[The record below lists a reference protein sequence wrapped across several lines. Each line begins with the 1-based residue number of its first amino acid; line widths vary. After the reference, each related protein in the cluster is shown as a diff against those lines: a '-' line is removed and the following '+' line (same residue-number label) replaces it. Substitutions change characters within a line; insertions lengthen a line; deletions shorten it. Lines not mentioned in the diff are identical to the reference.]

1 MKISI
6 DEIPQTPK
14 EIAFS
19 ESVEE
24 LNNIYS
30 QSSVR
35 EFGFPASLEVEL
47 RYYRA
52 GADLLFE
59 GRISGVLRGVCGR
72 CAEEYVFSL
81 DQPFEFVLI
90 PDPAKAERK
99 AEELH
104 RDDLGLSYYSGD
116 EIDLAPLIAEQ
127 VILALPTKPLCAEN
141 CRGLCASCGAN
152 LNRESCSCVAPT
164 EDPRMAVFRTLKVGR

>member
-6 DEIPQTPK
+6 DEIPQTAK
-14 EIAFS
+14 EVVFS
-19 ESVEE
+19 ESGEE
-24 LNNIYS
+24 LNKIYS

-52 GADLLFE
+52 AADLFFD
-59 GRISGVLRGVCGR
+59 GRLSGQLRGVCGR
-72 CAEEYVFSL
+72 CAEEFMFNL

-90 PDPAKAERK
+90 PDPAKTGRK

-104 RDDLGLSYYSGD
+104 RDDLALSFYSGD
-116 EIDLAPLIAEQ
+116 EIDLSPLIAEQ
-127 VILALPTKPLCAEN
+127 VLLALPTQPLCGES
-141 CRGLCASCGAN
+141 CRGLCSACGIN
-152 LNRESCSCVAPT
+152 LNGESCSCASPT
-164 EDPRMAVFRTLKVGR
+164 GDPRMAVFRTLKLSR

>member
-14 EIAFS
+14 EIVFS

-24 LNNIYS
+24 LNKIYS
-30 QSSVR
+30 QSSNR

-52 GADLLFE
+52 AAELFFD
-59 GRISGVLRGVCGR
+59 GRISGELRAVCGR
-72 CAEEYVFSL
+72 CAEDYLFRM
-81 DQPFEFVLI
+81 DQPFEFALI
-90 PDPAKAERK
+90 PDPAKTERK

-104 RDDLGLSYYSGD
+104 RDDLGLSYYTGD

-127 VILALPTKPLCAEN
+127 VILALPTQPLCAEN
-141 CRGLCASCGAN
+141 CRGLCASCGTN
-152 LNRESCSCVAPT
+152 LNRESCACASPKG
-164 EDPRMAVFRTLKVGR
+164 DPRMAVFRTLKVGR

>member
-6 DEIPQTPK
+6 DEIPQSPK
-14 EIAFS
+14 EIVFS
-19 ESVEE
+19 ESVEG
-24 LNNIYS
+24 LNKIYS

-52 GADLLFE
+52 AADLFFD
-59 GRISGVLRGVCGR
+59 GRLLGQLRGVCGR
-72 CAEEYVFSL
+72 CAEEYMFNL

-90 PDPAKAERK
+90 PDPAKAGRK

-104 RDDLGLSYYSGD
+104 RDDLALSYYSGD
-116 EIDLAPLIAEQ
+116 EVDLSPLIAEQ
-127 VILALPTKPLCAEN
+127 VMLALPTRPLCDDN
-141 CRGLCASCGAN
+141 CRGLCGACGIN
-152 LNRESCSCVAPT
+152 LNRETCTCASPT
-164 EDPRMAVFRTLKVGR
+164 GDPRMALFRTLKLGR

>member
-14 EIAFS
+14 EIVFS

-24 LNNIYS
+24 LNKIYS
-30 QSSVR
+30 QSSNR
-35 EFGFPASLEVEL
+35 EFGFPAFLAVEL

-52 GADLLFE
+52 AADLFFD
-59 GRISGVLRGVCGR
+59 GRISGELRGVCGR
-72 CAEEYVFSL
+72 CAEEYGFSL
-81 DQPFEFVLI
+81 DQLFEFVLI

-127 VILALPTKPLCAEN
+127 VILALPTQPLCAKS

-152 LNRESCSCVAPT
+152 LNRESCSCVTPT
-164 EDPRMAVFRTLKVGR
+164 GDPRMEVFRSLKVGR

>member
-14 EIAFS
+14 EIVFS

-24 LNNIYS
+24 LNKIYS
-30 QSSVR
+30 QSSNR

-52 GADLLFE
+52 AADLFFD
-59 GRISGVLRGVCGR
+59 GRISGELQGVCGR
-72 CAEEYVFSL
+72 CAEDYLFRM
-81 DQPFEFVLI
+81 DQPFEFALI

-104 RDDLGLSYYSGD
+104 RDDLGLSYYTGD

-127 VILALPTKPLCAEN
+127 VILALPTQPLCAEN
-141 CRGLCASCGAN
+141 CRGLCASCGTN
-152 LNRESCSCVAPT
+152 LNRESCFCAAPKG
-164 EDPRMAVFRTLKVGR
+164 DPRMAVFRTLKVGR

>member
-24 LNNIYS
+24 LNKIYS
-30 QSSVR
+30 QSSTR

-52 GADLLFE
+52 AADLFFD
-59 GRISGVLRGVCGR
+59 GRIRGKLRGVCGR
-72 CAEEYVFSL
+72 CAEEFDLAL
-81 DQPFEFVLI
+81 DQTFEFVLI
-90 PDPAKAERK
+90 PDPAKVERK

-104 RDDLGLSYYSGD
+104 RDDLAMSYYSGD
-116 EIDLAPLIAEQ
+116 EIDMAPLIAEQ
-127 VILALPTKPLCAEN
+127 VLLALPTQPLCAET
-141 CRGLCASCGAN
+141 CRGLCANCGAN
-152 LNRESCSCVAPT
+152 LNRESCSCISPQGDA
-164 EDPRMAVFRTLKVGR
+164 RMALFRTLKVGR

>member
-24 LNNIYS
+24 LNKIYS
-30 QSSVR
+30 QSSNR

-52 GADLLFE
+52 AADLFFDGQL
-59 GRISGVLRGVCGR
+59 SGELRGVCGR
-72 CAEEYVFSL
+72 CAEEYMFNL

-90 PDPAKAERK
+90 PDPARAGRK

-104 RDDLGLSYYSGD
+104 RDDLGLSYYSED
-116 EIDLAPLIAEQ
+116 EIDLSPLIAEQ
-127 VILALPTKPLCAEN
+127 AMLALPTQPLCSES
-141 CRGLCASCGAN
+141 CRGLCGTCGIN
-152 LNRESCSCVAPT
+152 LNRESCSCAAQT
-164 EDPRMAVFRTLKVGR
+164 GDPRMAVFQTLKVGR

>member
-6 DEIPQTPK
+6 DEIPQAPK
-14 EIAFS
+14 EITFS

-24 LNNIYS
+24 LKKIYS
-30 QSSVR
+30 QSRTR

-47 RYYRA
+47 RFYRA
-52 GADLLFE
+52 AADLFFD
-59 GRISGVLRGVCGR
+59 GRIRGELRGVCGR

-90 PDPAKAERK
+90 PDPGKAERK

-104 RDDLGLSYYSGD
+104 RDDLALSYYVGD
-116 EIDLAPLIAEQ
+116 TIDLAPLIAEQ
-127 VILALPTKPLCAEN
+127 VILALPTQPLCAEE
-141 CRGLCASCGAN
+141 CRGLCANCGAN
-152 LNRESCSCVAPT
+152 LNRESCSCVAPQGDT
-164 EDPRMAVFRTLKVGR
+164 RMALFRTLKVGR

>member
-1 MKISI
+1 MQISI

-24 LNNIYS
+24 LNKIYS
-30 QSSVR
+30 QTSPGD
-35 EFGFPASLEVEL
+35 FGFPASLEVEL
-47 RYYRA
+47 SYYRSA
-52 GADLLFE
+52 GDLFFD
-59 GRISGVLRGVCGR
+59 GRIRGELRGVCGR
-72 CAEEYVFSL
+72 CAEEYDLSL

-90 PDPAKAERK
+90 PDPAKAARK

-104 RDDLGLSYYSGD
+104 RDDLGLSFYSGD

-127 VILALPTKPLCAEN
+127 VVLALPTQPLCTEK
-141 CRGLCASCGAN
+141 CRGLCANCGAN
-152 LNRESCSCVAPT
+152 LNRESCSCISPPGD
-164 EDPRMAVFRTLKVGR
+164 ERMALFRTLKVGR

>member
-24 LNNIYS
+24 LNKIYS
-30 QSSVR
+30 QSSNR

-52 GADLLFE
+52 AADLFFD
-59 GRISGVLRGVCGR
+59 GRISGELRAVCGR
-72 CAEEYVFSL
+72 CAEDYLFRM

-90 PDPAKAERK
+90 PGPAKAERK
-99 AEELH
+99 IAAACAQAAAPISIVKAAPAH
-104 RDDLGLSYYSGD
+104 R
-116 EIDLAPLIAEQ
+116 P
-127 VILALPTKPLCAEN
+127 
-141 CRGLCASCGAN
+141 RGIRAW
-152 LNRESCSCVAPT
+152 RFFE
-164 EDPRMAVFRTLKVGR
+164 R

>member
-24 LNNIYS
+24 LNKIYS
-30 QSSVR
+30 QSDNR

-52 GADLLFE
+52 AADLFFD
-59 GRISGVLRGVCGR
+59 GRVSGELRGTCGR
-72 CAEEYVFSL
+72 CAEEYRFRL

-90 PDPAKAERK
+90 PDPAKAGRK

-104 RDDLGLSYYSGD
+104 RDDLASSFYSGD
-116 EIDLAPLIAEQ
+116 EIELAPLIAEQ
-127 VILALPTKPLCAEN
+127 VMLALPTQPLCGQS
-141 CRGLCASCGAN
+141 CRGLCASCGTN
-152 LNRESCSCVAPT
+152 LNRETCSCGSLTGNSP
-164 EDPRMAVFRTLKVGR
+164 MAVFRNLKVGR

>member
-1 MKISI
+1 MIISI

-24 LNNIYS
+24 LNKIYS
-30 QSSVR
+30 QSSNR

-52 GADLLFE
+52 AADLFFD
-59 GRISGVLRGVCGR
+59 GRISGELRAVCGR
-72 CAEEYVFSL
+72 CAEDYLFRM

-90 PDPAKAERK
+90 PDPAKVERK

-127 VILALPTKPLCAEN
+127 VILALPTQSLCAEN
-141 CRGLCASCGAN
+141 CRGLCASCGTN
-152 LNRESCSCVAPT
+152 LNLESCSCASPKG
-164 EDPRMAVFRTLKVGR
+164 DPRMAVFRTLKVGR